1 MSMVTLQE
9 GIYWQSG
16 TSPEA
21 AFALMM
27 LEPAKGATAADVGA
41 ALAYLWPIVQRVKVG
56 DIPSLPGHPVERS
69 GVTAL
74 LAYGFGIFGLPGVS
88 RQLPERLASIYRFVR
103 PTGEGGGTL
112 LYGGGLEYGDD
123 VVDNAAY
130 DGITLQIIG
139 KTELDVHQMVV
150 EVSSAL
156 EKGPK
161 LASGLSPVIPRTYY
175 RGFSRA
181 DRRTWINFHDGISNI
196 KKGDDRKKVI
206 EIKSDAEDWT
216 RGGTYLTYLR
226 LAVDVSAWQR
236 LSVPEQ
242 EILVGRTKLTGCPLT
257 GVAADGT
264 PIAAAACPVA
274 GTWEVTGPGNEDFRE
289 PRPTGNAKIEQSHV
303 QRSNHEHKQDFG
315 SADSLRIYRQG
326 YDFLEPVDGPPGYRA
341 GLNFVSFMD
350 TPRRLLRILTQD
362 SWLGRTNF
370 GGDPNKQPLGMASL
384 LTVRAGGIF
393 LVPPV
398 VATEAFPGASIFS
411 CPPRSV

>member
-1 MSMVTLQE
+1 MVTLQE

-16 TSPEA
+16 TSPEG

-27 LEPAKGATAADVGA
+27 LEPAQGAAAADVGH
-41 ALAYLWPIVQRVKVG
+41 ALAHLWPIVQRVKVG
-56 DIPSLPGHPVERS
+56 DIPSLPGHPVDRS

-74 LAYGFGIFGLPGVS
+74 LAYGFGIFDLPGVS
-88 RQLPERLASIYRFVR
+88 RQRPERLGSRYRFV
-103 PTGEGGGTL
+103 PPAEEGGGTL
-112 LYGGGLEYGDD
+112 LYGGGLEYGED
-123 VVDNAAY
+123 VVNNAAY
-130 DGITLQIIG
+130 DGIALQIIG
-139 KTELDVHQMVV
+139 KTELDVHQMIV
-150 EVSSAL
+150 EVSVAL
-156 EKGPK
+156 ETGPK
-161 LASGLSPVIPRTYY
+161 LASGLSPVVPRTYY
-175 RGFSRA
+175 RGFLRA

-196 KKGDDRKKVI
+196 KKGDDRRKVI

-236 LSVPEQ
+236 LSVSKQ

-257 GVAADGT
+257 GIAADGT
-264 PIAAAACPVA
+264 SIVDAACPVA
-274 GTWEVTGPGNEDFRE
+274 GTSEVTGAGNEVFRE
-289 PRPTGNAKIEQSHV
+289 PRPTDNAEVEQSHV

-315 SADSLRIYRQG
+315 REDSLRIYRQG

-350 TPRRLLRILTQD
+350 TPRRLLRILTQE

-370 GGDPNKQPLGMASL
+370 GGDPDNQLPGMASL

-398 VATEAFPGASIFS
+398 VADEPFPGASIFG
-411 CPPRSV
+411 

>member
-1 MSMVTLQE
+1 MVTLQE

-21 AFALMM
+21 AFALMI
-27 LEPAKGATAADVGA
+27 LEPAKDATAADVSA

-56 DIPSLPGHPVERS
+56 DIPSLPGHPVKRS
-69 GVTAL
+69 GVTGL
-74 LAYGFGIFGLPGVS
+74 LAYGFGIFDLPGVS
-88 RQLPERLASIYRFVR
+88 RQRPERLKPEFRFVPPAR
-103 PTGEGGGTL
+103 EGGGTL

-130 DGITLQIIG
+130 NGIALQIIG
-139 KTELDVHQMVV
+139 KTELDVHQMIV
-150 EVSSAL
+150 EVSVAL
-156 EKGPK
+156 EIGPK
-161 LASGLSPVIPRTYY
+161 LASGLSPLVPRTYY
-175 RGFSRA
+175 RGFLRA

-196 KKGDDRKKVI
+196 KKGDDRKKTI

-242 EILVGRTKLTGCPLT
+242 EVLVGRTKLTGCLLT
-257 GVAADGT
+257 GIASDGT
-264 PIAAAACPVA
+264 PIANAACPVA
-274 GTWEVTGPGNEDFRE
+274 GTSEVTCPGNENFRE
-289 PRPTGNAKIEQSHV
+289 PQPTNNAAIKQSHV

-350 TPRRLLRILTQD
+350 TPRRLLRILTQE

-370 GGDPNKQPLGMASL
+370 GGDPDNQPPGMASL

-398 VATEAFPGASIFS
+398 VAAEPFPGASIFG
-411 CPPRSV
+411 